1 MDKYLKSIFIF
12 LLVSCLAL
20 FAGCETKES
29 HSNNIQESTKQE
41 NSVPIEELSTSQP
54 QVSQSQDIDTPE
66 QNEAVVFSHEPN
78 SFLGTYITADP
89 NIQAGPE
96 VLDSI
101 TMTLPEGITRQRVS
115 DRQFDFVRDGTQ
127 VGGFLLVDI
136 PEDMLKKAAETKD
149 DFLTLSDHLGKQIME
164 DVYPS
169 ELTVVG
175 GGKIKNSE
183 FYLAV
188 FFKSNEKDGIWA
200 QYLHR
205 IYIGE
210 EYCYD
215 FWLDEAW
222 WPDAGLGIQDSLS
235 SSDIK
240 PELNKADFAW
250 SFGS

>member
-29 HSNNIQESTKQE
+29 QPNNIMESTKQE
-41 NSVPIEELSTSQP
+41 NTVPIEEASTSQA
-54 QVSQSQDIDTPE
+54 QVSQSQDIGTAE

-78 SFLGTYITADP
+78 PFLETYITADP

-149 DFLTLSDHLGKQIME
+149 DFLALGDHLGKQIME